1 MTKRSIREMRRSAL
15 GITLLA
21 AVAGCGGGGGT
32 ISTAPV
38 SGVVTLNGEPLANAS
53 ISFQPIASGN
63 PGPPSSDKTD
73 EEGNF
78 TLHFADGKE
87 GAVVGKHKVLI
98 STRKMAPS
106 GPNSDSEVEVE
117 KELVP
122 RSYLE
127 SPPVFDVPKEGTDN
141 AAFDLV
147 GSGSAGKP
155 ASSHPSIRND

>member
-15 GITLLA
+15 GILLFA
-21 AVAGCGGGGGT
+21 AATGCGGGGPT
-32 ISTAPV
+32 IYTAPV
-38 SGVVTLNGEPLANAS
+38 SGVVTLNGTPLANAS

-63 PGPPSSDKTD
+63 PGPPSSDMTD

-106 GPNSDSEVEVE
+106 APNSDSEVEVE

-122 RSYLE
+122 IMYLE
-127 SPPVFDVPKEGTDN
+127 TPPVFDVPKDGTD
-141 AAFDLV
+141 AAKFDLV
-147 GSGSAGKP
+147 GSGTAGKP